1 MRFFYYRKCWQTKFT
16 NHVFTFSSC
25 HLNLRSDTIRKTPHS
40 LRWRIFIQ
48 SQQDYM
54 VPFFPSQADSKK
66 HLWVLLAILIL
77 SSGLNF
83 YNLDFP
89 LQLHGDE
96 PKKVRFVLE
105 NVEDFRHPIL
115 MLQVAR
121 AVNGVFGIDDPDR
134 LIILCRAVSA
144 FFGVVIV
151 LLTYILA
158 RKILARGY
166 ALFAAFAVAV
176 SPIMV
181 VHAHYFKEDMIFTA
195 CSLLS
200 LICFIKFLEH
210 RNFAWNTGW
219 GLATG
224 LAFSAQY
231 KAVILGLLYL
241 AIPFVVGKMDKR
253 WFYKSA
259 AIGFGFAG
267 LVFFAVNSSIF
278 LHPEKFFEGVNH
290 EAGHL
295 IRGHRL
301 KIYALSHG
309 FSFHLF
315 NSIVPGIS
323 WGLTITALLGLIYT
337 ATKWKSISDIEKIFF
352 LYAMFFYFFQEAVHL
367 KPFPDFM
374 RYMIPLVPFLMI
386 FSSRAIPLIESWLK
400 AFCRISSARK
410 CNMPIMAI
418 LILWPFYDSCLLD
431 YHLTRDTRSKV
442 EEWVESSGK
451 KVLFGRYTNTFKM
464 NGDFRTVLD
473 VDIAEVKKSGV
484 EYLCVSSFVYDRY
497 FMGAKLS
504 DQNPR
509 VYQLHEKYVRLF
521 SQPTIE
527 IRPQHRSFAFSN
539 PVVRIVDIRGWP

>member
-1 MRFFYYRKCWQTKFT
+1 
-16 NHVFTFSSC
+16 
-25 HLNLRSDTIRKTPHS
+25 
-40 LRWRIFIQ
+40 
-48 SQQDYM
+48 M
-54 VPFFPSQADSKK
+54 VPFFSPQADSNK
-66 HLWVLLAILIL
+66 HLWILLAILIL
-77 SSGLNF
+77 SSFLNF

-105 NVEDFRHPIL
+105 NIEDFRHPTL

-121 AVNGVFGIDDPDR
+121 TLNSVFGITDPDQ
-134 LIILCRAVSA
+134 LILLCRSISA
-144 FFGVVIV
+144 FLGVAIV

-158 RKILARGY
+158 GEILATRY
-166 ALFAAFAVAV
+166 ALFAACAVAA

-181 VHAHYFKEDMIFTA
+181 IHAHYFKEDIIFTA
-195 CSLLS
+195 CSLFS
-200 LICFIKFLEH
+200 LICFLKFLKH
-210 RNFAWNTGW
+210 RTLAWNAGW

-241 AIPFVVGKMDKR
+241 AFPLVIGKVDKR
-253 WFYKSA
+253 WFYKSI
-259 AIGFGFAG
+259 AIGLGVAA
-267 LVFFAVNSSIF
+267 LVFMVVNFSIF

-315 NSIVPGIS
+315 HSLVPGIS
-323 WGLTITALLGLIYT
+323 WALTIVALGGLIYS
-337 ATKWKSISDIEKIFF
+337 AGKWKSISDSERLFF
-352 LYAMFFYFFQEAVHL
+352 LYAIFFYFFQEAVHL

-374 RYMIPLVPFLMI
+374 RYMIPLVPILMI
-386 FSSRAIPLIESWLK
+386 FSCRAIPLLESWLK
-400 AFCRISSARK
+400 AFCRISPAR
-410 CNMPIMAI
+410 NLSLPIMA
-418 LILWPFYDSCLLD
+418 LLVLWPFYDTCLLD
-431 YHLTRDTRSKV
+431 YNLTRDTRFRV

-451 KVLFGRYTNTFKM
+451 KVLYGRYTNTFKL

-473 VDIAEVKKSGV
+473 VDITAAKKNGI
-484 EYLCVSSFVYDRY
+484 EYLCVSNFVYDRY
-497 FMGAKLS
+497 FMGAKLAG
-504 DQNPR
+504 QHPR
-509 VYQLHEKYVRLF
+509 VYRLHEKYVRLF
-521 SQPTIE
+521 SLPTIE

-539 PVVRIVDIRGWP
+539 PVVRIVDIRGWS